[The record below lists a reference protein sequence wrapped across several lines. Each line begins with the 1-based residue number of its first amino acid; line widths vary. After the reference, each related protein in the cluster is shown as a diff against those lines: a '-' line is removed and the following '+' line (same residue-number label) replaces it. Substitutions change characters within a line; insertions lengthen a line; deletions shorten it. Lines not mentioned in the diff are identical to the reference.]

1 MANIKQ
7 SDVASTDQTSGS
19 SIAKAAETGK
29 LLPVS
34 ALYHVTPDP
43 PDARADGIE
52 PNNGNGESAANQG
65 KSKVSVKAKT
75 SELSGDS
82 EQIRN
87 RTIAS
92 AVTELNDFV
101 QNEKRDLEFVVK
113 DEAGVSVVRVTNRKS
128 GELIRQIPGDE
139 VIDLARKLND
149 QEPLRLF
156 SAQV

>member
-7 SDVASTDQTSGS
+7 SDVASTKQSSGS
-19 SIAKAAETGK
+19 SIAKAAASGK
-29 LLPVS
+29 LLPV
-34 ALYHVTPDP
+34 ATLYHVTPDGS
-43 PDARADGIE
+43 DSRANGIE
-52 PNNGNGESAANQG
+52 PHSEQGETESKQG
-65 KSKVSVKAKT
+65 KSMVLANKQKPD
-75 SELSGDS
+75 LSGDS

-87 RTIAS
+87 RTIVS
-92 AVTELNDFV
+92 AVTKLNDFV

-113 DEAGVSVVRVTNRKS
+113 DEAGVSVVKITNRKS

-149 QEPLRLF
+149 LEPLRLF

>member
-7 SDVASTDQTSGS
+7 SDVASTNQTSGS
-19 SIAKAAETGK
+19 SIAKAAASGK

-34 ALYHVTPDP
+34 ALYHVTPDGS
-43 PDARADGIE
+43 DSRANGIE
-52 PNNGNGESAANQG
+52 PHSDHAETESKQD
-65 KSKVSVKAKT
+65 KSKAFSDEQKPD
-75 SELSGDS
+75 LSGDR

-87 RTIAS
+87 RTIVS
-92 AVTELNDFV
+92 AVTKLNDFV

-113 DEAGVSVVRVTNRKS
+113 DEAGVSVVKITNRKS

-139 VIDLARKLND
+139 VIDLARKLNEL
-149 QEPLRLF
+149 EPLRLF

>member
-7 SDVASTDQTSGS
+7 SDVASTNQSSGS
-19 SIAKAAETGK
+19 SIAKAAGDGK
-29 LLPVS
+29 ILPVS
-34 ALYHVTPDP
+34 APYHLTPDLT
-43 PDARADGIE
+43 DTRANGIE
-52 PNNGNGESAANQG
+52 PHNGSADSEGRQG
-65 KSKVSVKAKT
+65 KSET
-75 SELSGDS
+75 SSIDKKPELSGDK

-87 RTIAS
+87 QTIAT

-101 QNEKRDLEFVVK
+101 QSEKRDLEFIVK

>member
-7 SDVASTDQTSGS
+7 SDVASTNQTSGS
-19 SIAKAAETGK
+19 SIAKAAESGK
-29 LLPVS
+29 QLPVS

-43 PDARADGIE
+43 SKSPANGIE
-52 PNNGNGESAANQG
+52 PQNGNGSAEENQS
-65 KSKVSVKAKT
+65 KSKAY
-75 SELSGDS
+75 SEDKKIDLSGDS

-87 RTIAS
+87 QTIVS

-113 DEAGVSVVRVTNRKS
+113 DEAGVSVVRVTNRES

>member
-1 MANIKQ
+1 MASIKQ
-7 SDVASTDQTSGS
+7 SDVASGNPPSGS
-19 SIAKAAETGK
+19 SIVKAAESGK
-29 LLPVS
+29 VLPVS
-34 ALYHVTPDP
+34 ALYHTEPDSP
-43 PDARADGIE
+43 KHGANGIE
-52 PNNGNGESAANQG
+52 PHNGNAEAGEKQVNHGNAYDNKHQG
-65 KSKVSVKAKT
+65 
-75 SELSGDS
+75 LSGDS

-87 RTIAS
+87 RTIVS
-92 AVTELNDFV
+92 AVTALNDFV

-113 DEAGVSVVRVTNRKS
+113 DEAGVSVVKITNRQS

>member
-1 MANIKQ
+1 MASFKQ
-7 SDVASTDQTSGS
+7 SDVASTNQSSGS
-19 SIAKAAETGK
+19 SIAKAAGSGK

-34 ALYHVTPDP
+34 ALYHVTPDGS
-43 PDARADGIE
+43 DSRANGIA
-52 PNNGNGESAANQG
+52 PHNGNAETQANQG
-65 KSKVSVKAKT
+65 KSEVSCKQEK
-75 SELSGDS
+75 SDLSGDS

-87 RTIAS
+87 RTIVS
-92 AVTELNDFV
+92 AVTQLNDFV

-113 DEAGVSVVRVTNRKS
+113 DEAGVSVVRITNRKS

-149 QEPLRLF
+149 QEPLHLF